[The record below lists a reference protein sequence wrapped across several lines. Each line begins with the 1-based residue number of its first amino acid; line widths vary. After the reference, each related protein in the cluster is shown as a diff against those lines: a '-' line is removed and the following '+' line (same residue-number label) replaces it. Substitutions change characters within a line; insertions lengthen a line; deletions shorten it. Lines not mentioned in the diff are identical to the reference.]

1 MYSEQQR
8 TDIREEDERAARE
21 QVKFEQDVAYKESL
35 EADRAKEEAK
45 KQKELM
51 QATERKRI
59 DTEKAEAEAKREEIR
74 FRAEMTLP
82 LEPSVTSTEEITKIR
97 VRQKNGEFFERR
109 FTVDTKL
116 QVRLFVF
123 TFFFLLISNNF
134 SIVLDFT

>member
-21 QVKFEQDVAYKESL
+21 QVKFEQDVAYRESL

-74 FRAEMTLP
+74 YRAEMTLP
-82 LEPSVTSTEEITKIR
+82 LEPSATSTEEITKIR

-116 QVRLFVF
+116 QVRLID
-123 TFFFLLISNNF
+123 FLIYL
-134 SIVLDFT
+134 

>member
-21 QVKFEQDVAYKESL
+21 QVKFEQDVAYRESL

-59 DTEKAEAEAKREEIR
+59 DTEKAEIEAKREAIR
-74 FRAEMTLP
+74 LSAEMTLP
-82 LEPSVTSTEEITKIR
+82 VEPAVTSTEEITKIR
-97 VRQKNGEFFERR
+97 VRKTNGEFFERR

-116 QVRLFVF
+116 QVTFLVICFFVD
-123 TFFFLLISNNF
+123 S
-134 SIVLDFT
+134 

>member
-1 MYSEQQR
+1 MYSEQQK

-35 EADRAKEEAK
+35 DADRAKEEAK

-74 FRAEMTLP
+74 FRAELTLP
-82 LEPSVTSTEEITKIR
+82 VEPSATSTEEITKIR
-97 VRQKNGEFFERR
+97 VRKTNGEFFERR
-109 FTVDTKL
+109 FTAETKL
-116 QVRLFVF
+116 QVRL
-123 TFFFLLISNNF
+123 
-134 SIVLDFT
+134 